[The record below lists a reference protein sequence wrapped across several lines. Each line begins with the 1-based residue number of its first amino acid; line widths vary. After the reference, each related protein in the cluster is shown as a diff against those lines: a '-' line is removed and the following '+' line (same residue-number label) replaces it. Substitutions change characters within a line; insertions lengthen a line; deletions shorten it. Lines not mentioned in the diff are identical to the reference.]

1 MGWWPVQSPDHC
13 VSERRWPSEIGVEY
27 IWKRVQCL
35 TAQCSTGSLSVHFSC
50 MSSKYI
56 CYVMPSL
63 AGLCQY
69 PVLQKKLWAT
79 VPATVQPGRTQSS
92 KCGAVMW
99 TAVQGVGSE
108 FFCLSRADLVPVY
121 SFGENEVYKQVIFE
135 EGSWGRWVQK
145 KFQKHIGFA
154 PCIFHG
160 RGLFS
165 SNTWGLLPYSK
176 PITTVGKVLV

>member
-1 MGWWPVQSPDHC
+1 MEACPLPDCTVFHRPIVSTVLLYAFRVYLLCHGKSGWLMPVPC
-13 VSERRWPSEIGVEY
+13 
-27 IWKRVQCL
+27 
-35 TAQCSTGSLSVHFSC
+35 A
-50 MSSKYI
+50 
-56 CYVMPSL
+56 
-63 AGLCQY
+63 A
-69 PVLQKKLWAT
+69 KKALGNISA
-79 VPATVQPGRTQSS
+79 AVQPGRTHNS
-92 KCGAVMW
+92 KCGALRLW
-99 TAVQGVGSE
+99 SYEHTYDSPGGGVLTS
-108 FFCLSRADLVPVY
+108 FCLSRADLVPVY

-165 SNTWGLLPYSK
+165 STTWGLLPYSK

>member
-1 MGWWPVQSPDHC
+1 M
-13 VSERRWPSEIGVEY
+13 
-27 IWKRVQCL
+27 
-35 TAQCSTGSLSVHFSC
+35 A
-50 MSSKYI
+50 
-56 CYVMPSL
+56 SL

-69 PVLQKKLWAT
+69 LVLQKKLWAIYQQLCSLAEHT
-79 VPATVQPGRTQSS
+79 AASVGLSDCGHMNTPPG
-92 KCGAVMW
+92 G
-99 TAVQGVGSE
+99 GVLTS
-108 FFCLSRADLVPVY
+108 FCLSRADLVPVY

-165 SNTWGLLPYSK
+165 STTWGLLPYSK

>member
-1 MGWWPVQSPDHC
+1 
-13 VSERRWPSEIGVEY
+13 
-27 IWKRVQCL
+27 
-35 TAQCSTGSLSVHFSC
+35 
-50 MSSKYI
+50 
-56 CYVMPSL
+56 
-63 AGLCQY
+63 
-69 PVLQKKLWAT
+69 
-79 VPATVQPGRTQSS
+79 
-92 KCGAVMW
+92 
-99 TAVQGVGSE
+99 
-108 FFCLSRADLVPVY
+108 LVPVY

-176 PITTVGKVLV
+176 PITTVGKVLVQTCYMLF

>member
-1 MGWWPVQSPDHC
+1 MP
-13 VSERRWPSEIGVEY
+13 
-27 IWKRVQCL
+27 
-35 TAQCSTGSLSVHFSC
+35 
-50 MSSKYI
+50 SKYI

-63 AGLCQY
+63 AGLYQY
-69 PVLQKKLWAT
+69 LVLQKKALDNGISSCAAWQNT
-79 VPATVQPGRTQSS
+79 QQQVWGCHMSHSPG
-92 KCGAVMW
+92 G
-99 TAVQGVGSE
+99 GVLTS
-108 FFCLSRADLVPVY
+108 FCLSRADLVPVY